1 MSPIRIIILLVAAGA
16 AVAAAFLMRNMA
28 QVPEPVAAAL
38 PMIQQEVQ
46 REPTMKVLVARRDMG
61 RGELLVEAD
70 MVWTDWPENVL
81 NPSFY
86 NERDYP
92 DAMTRLS
99 GSAVRMEIFENEPI
113 TTQRLVI
120 KGSTGYMAAL
130 IGPDMRAVAVEVSPE
145 TASGGFI
152 LPDDRVDVMVT
163 YEIELPGENSQQ
175 SAAVTQTILQ
185 NVRVLAID
193 QFFRQLETG
202 AYTPGTVATLELSL
216 DDAEILELADRTGE
230 ISLVLRSFSD
240 AARDGDAVVSVADTF
255 LSTASPTSRS
265 SGTVTIVRNGK
276 AQTTY
281 AGGGN

>member
-16 AVAAAFLMRNMA
+16 AVAAAFLMRNMS
-28 QVPEPVAAAL
+28 QVPEPIAAVL
-38 PMIQQEVQ
+38 PIQQEVQ
-46 REPTMKVLVARRDMG
+46 REPTVKVLVARRDMA
-61 RGELLVEAD
+61 RGELLIEAD
-70 MVWTDWPENVL
+70 MVWTDWPERAL
-81 NPSFY
+81 NPTFF
-86 NERDYP
+86 NERDFP
-92 DAMTRLS
+92 EAMISLA

-113 TTQRLVI
+113 IAQRLVV

-163 YEIELPGENSQQ
+163 YEIELQGNEGARQD
-175 SAAVTQTILQ
+175 AAVTQTILQ

-240 AARDGDAVVSVADTF
+240 AARDGDDVISVADAF

-276 AQTTY
+276 AQTVY

>member
-46 REPTMKVLVARRDMG
+46 REPTVKVLVARRDMG

-70 MVWTDWPENVL
+70 MVWTDWPEKVL

-92 DAMTRLS
+92 DAMTMLS